1 MRYPL
6 FLVGL
11 LLASVAVTAQ
21 KDSTDLT
28 GTWRWVL
35 DKDQPGFTFTKEGYV
50 YILRGDKKEGGAPL
64 GNTNGKVFLKYKAT
78 RAADLFHI
86 EIIAFE
92 VIDNQE
98 VVVKEKCAQ
107 GIYTYLKDGRIKISV
122 PLPGVPRP
130 TKFVTND
137 SFILTKLE

>member
-35 DKDQPGFTFTKEGYV
+35 DKDQPGFNFTKDGYV
-50 YILRGDKKEGGAPL
+50 YLLRGDKKEGGAPI
-64 GNTNGKVFLKYKAT
+64 GYTNGKVFLKYTAT
-78 RAADLFHI
+78 RAAAFFNID
-86 EIIAFE
+86 IIAFE
-92 VIDNQE
+92 VIDNKE

-107 GIYTYLKDGRIKISV
+107 GIYTYLKDGRLKISV
-122 PLPGVPRP
+122 PLPGIPRP
-130 TKFVTND
+130 TQFISKD
-137 SFILTKLE
+137 SYILTKLE